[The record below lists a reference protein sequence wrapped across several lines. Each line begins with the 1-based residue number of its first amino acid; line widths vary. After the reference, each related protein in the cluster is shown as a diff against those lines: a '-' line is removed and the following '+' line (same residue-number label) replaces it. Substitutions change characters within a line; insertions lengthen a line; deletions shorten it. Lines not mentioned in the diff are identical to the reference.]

1 MALQRW
7 ISILSQES
15 RKPRPS
21 TVQRTPL
28 PRPNSPRTWVKHFL
42 LECCLASAAAQ
53 AHRSGRAAEFRKPP
67 SLSQMYWT
75 RSVTLARATL
85 ENLGLQVSTT
95 IQAVPGLLPNV
106 VGFQEP
112 NIGSVV
118 PLGTTISL
126 VVGQ

>member
-1 MALQRW
+1 MGQTFPAG
-7 ISILSQES
+7 IL
-15 RKPRPS
+15 
-21 TVQRTPL
+21 
-28 PRPNSPRTWVKHFL
+28 
-42 LECCLASAAAQ
+42 
-53 AHRSGRAAEFRKPP
+53 P
-67 SLSQMYWT
+67 SLPQPKPIEAVAPQIPQT
-75 RSVTLARATL
+75 TVTVPDVLDEDVTLARATL

>member
-1 MALQRW
+1 MVR
-7 ISILSQES
+7 
-15 RKPRPS
+15 
-21 TVQRTPL
+21 
-28 PRPNSPRTWVKHFL
+28 HFL
-42 LECCLASAAAQ
+42 LEFCLVC
-53 AHRSGRAAEFRKPP
+53 RSPSPSKRSRRKFRKPL

-75 RSVTLARATL
+75 RTSTLARATR